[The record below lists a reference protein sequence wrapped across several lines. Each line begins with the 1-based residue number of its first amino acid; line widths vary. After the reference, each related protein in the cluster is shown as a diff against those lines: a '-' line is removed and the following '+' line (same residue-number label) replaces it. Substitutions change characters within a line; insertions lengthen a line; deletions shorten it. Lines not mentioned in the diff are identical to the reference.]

1 MPRISTP
8 GKVAATRGYGA
19 RVVFSGSTSVEREHV
34 VMQVIEETGARLVPP
49 YDHPDI
55 VLGQGTLGLELQEDA
70 AALIAAQTVRA
81 RDPLEHEAALGKHP
95 APVERAPRVA
105 RPPDPYDGPPAA
117 DDESDTS
124 PLRGGRG
131 PSFSPPHLLLLAP
144 PDQRLERVLRGLVV
158 NIGLS

>member
-1 MPRISTP
+1 MALEYLQVSKHQVCKNRKPAQLLDGPRHLLP
-8 GKVAATRGYGA
+8 YN
-19 RVVFSGSTSVEREHV
+19 
-34 VMQVIEETGARLVPP
+34 QV
-49 YDHPDI
+49 
-55 VLGQGTLGLELQEDA
+55 A
-70 AALIAAQTVRA
+70 AALIAAQTFRA

-117 DDESDTS
+117 DEESDAS

-158 NIGLS
+158 DIGLS